1 MCELA
6 AAAAASAAAAAAA
19 AVAVAGFISNVGI
32 AASVAMPAAA
42 DPDRPVAETGI
53 PHHGVTSLAHAI
65 VFAPKVPD
73 MCPMMEASAWY
84 IATHGVISIA
94 HAIVFAPMVPS
105 V

>member
-42 DPDRPVAETGI
+42 DPDRPVAESDT
-53 PHHGVTSLAHAI
+53 TSWSDFTCSCHCFCTKGA
-65 VFAPKVPD
+65 
-73 MCPMMEASAWY
+73 
-84 IATHGVISIA
+84 
-94 HAIVFAPMVPS
+94 
-105 V
+105 

>member
-73 MCPMMEASAWY
+73 MCQMMKAWCN
-84 IATHGVISIA
+84 AQFDCNQCQCRKCAKRKS
-94 HAIVFAPMVPS
+94 F
-105 V
+105 